1 MSLEEGLFMSEE
13 KLLFRDLSDSI
24 RKFIVDSFN
33 KEDDQLELNV
43 KCYSKSKLI
52 RFINESTFTINKD
65 FIQGEVLENY
75 TIDSLVKSV
84 GNTIEDFYYLTSKD
98 RDLSLYISSN
108 KHLSE
113 DEDNCL
119 NLQIS
124 KDLIAA
130 TISNLYYYYYDH
142 GK

>member
-1 MSLEEGLFMSEE
+1 MSEE

-24 RKFIVDSFN
+24 RKFTVDSFN

-75 TIDSLVKSV
+75 TIDSLIKSV
-84 GNTIEDFYYLTSKD
+84 GNTIKDFYYLTSKD
-98 RDLSLYISSN
+98 RDLSLYISSSKN
-108 KHLSE
+108 LSE
-113 DEDNCL
+113 GEDNCL

-130 TISNLYYYYYDH
+130 VISNLRYYGY

>member
-1 MSLEEGLFMSEE
+1 MSEE